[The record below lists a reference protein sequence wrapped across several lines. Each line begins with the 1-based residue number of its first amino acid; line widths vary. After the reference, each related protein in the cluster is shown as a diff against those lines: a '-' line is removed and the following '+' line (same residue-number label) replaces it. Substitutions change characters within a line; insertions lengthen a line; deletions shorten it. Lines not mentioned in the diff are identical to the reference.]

1 MTLIHLQNYFKR
13 FFSETKCSLLFRS
26 VIENPGNLMKDDIA
40 DNLDTANGFC
50 LYLNSTAWTY
60 IMYEVYYNGWT

>member
-1 MTLIHLQNYFKR
+1 
-13 FFSETKCSLLFRS
+13 
-26 VIENPGNLMKDDIA
+26 MKDDIA

-60 IMYEVYYNGWT
+60 IMYEVYYNGWTWGIVSTAEYNSRK